1 MTIHLM
7 MIVFIPVFNTLHQV
21 ESVIPIDVVILDIKK
36 EQIFSA
42 APKER
47 ITVPVTTTA
56 PVVKKAEPLN
66 TKPKVEDKIV
76 EPSGS
81 AKPLILPDIDIPKS
95 LVDSDKTVAL
105 PDIEDIPSIENPN
118 TFKGPDVDS
127 ELKSQD
133 NSKVASKNDGTK
145 PKGSSDTSGADI
157 GTDFFNFD
165 QKPTNNRSIVQ
176 TPPIPTFSLS
186 NDATIRV
193 KFIIDKLGNTKNI
206 QYVTRSSAIVEEL
219 ARDYVSKLK
228 FNSVVYDNPDS
239 AQITIQFKVR
249 VGK

>member
-1 MTIHLM
+1 M
-7 MIVFIPVFNTLHQV
+7 MIVFIPAFNSLHQV
-21 ESVIPIDVVILDIKK
+21 ESVVPIDVVILDIKK

-56 PVVKKAEPLN
+56 PVVKDAEPLN
-66 TKPKVEDKIV
+66 IKPKIAANIV
-76 EPSGS
+76 EPAG
-81 AKPLILPDIDIPKS
+81 AATPLILPDIDIPKS
-95 LVDSDKTVAL
+95 LVDSKKTVAL
-105 PDIEDIPSIENPN
+105 PDILDIPSIPNPS

-133 NSKVASKNDGTK
+133 SSKVATKNNGAK
-145 PKGSSDTSGADI
+145 PQGSSDTSGDDI

-165 QKPTNNRSIVQ
+165 EKPTNNRSIVQ
-176 TPPIPTFSLS
+176 APPIPTFSLS
-186 NDATIRV
+186 NDATIKV
-193 KFIIDKLGNTKNI
+193 KFKIDKLGNTKNI
-206 QYVTRSSAIVEEL
+206 QYVTRSSSVVEEL

-239 AQITIQFKVR
+239 AQISIQFKVR